1 MGQPACRAQASRCER
16 RLDFPPG
23 GPYGA
28 PLSEAAGKPVEPF
41 TIDVDEI
48 DDSGHEW
55 QADLPREFIDEV
67 LRGEPPTEFH
77 AGGVAHVR
85 ARLTKLGRSV
95 LLQSR
100 FTVPLEGHCRRCL
113 KKVRLDEPI
122 DLTLTFVPRDA
133 AASDAARHT
142 ERDRGERPPPA
153 SFDLET
159 VDEEPYSGKT
169 IDLAPA
175 LREQI
180 LLAVPP
186 SPLCDEAC
194 KGLCP
199 SCGKDLN
206 AGDCGCVKTTLDPRW
221 AALKSI
227 QLEKKE
233 K

>member
-1 MGQPACRAQASRCER
+1 MGVPKKRTSQQKRDQRRAHWKATAPNVGACPKC
-16 RLDFPPG
+16 
-23 GPYGA
+23 
-28 PLSEAAGKPVEPF
+28 
-41 TIDVDEI
+41 
-48 DDSGHEW
+48 
-55 QADLPREFIDEV
+55 
-67 LRGEPPTEFH
+67 GEPPTEYH
-77 AGGVAHVR
+77 AAGASRVR

-95 LLQSR
+95 LFQSH
-100 FTVPLEGHCRRCL
+100 FTVPLEGQCKRCL
-113 KKVRLDEPI
+113 KKVRLEEPI
-122 DLTLTFVPRDA
+122 ELTLTYVPRDPQHAGAGRRADEETEKA
-133 AASDAARHT
+133 AKA
-142 ERDRGERPPPA
+142 A

-186 SPLCDEAC
+186 SPVCDETC

-199 SCGKDLN
+199 TCGKDLN
-206 AGDCGCVKTTLDPRW
+206 AGDCGCEKTTIDPRW

>member
-1 MGQPACRAQASRCER
+1 ME
-16 RLDFPPG
+16 
-23 GPYGA
+23 
-28 PLSEAAGKPVEPF
+28 PL

-48 DDSGHEW
+48 DESGQEW
-55 QADLPREFIDEV
+55 QADLPREFIDGV
-67 LRGEPPTEFH
+67 LQGEPPTEFH
-77 AGGVAHVR
+77 AGGAARVR

-100 FTVPLEGHCRRCL
+100 FTVPLEGQCKRCL
-113 KKVRLDEPI
+113 KRVRLDEPV
-122 DLTLTFVPRDA
+122 DLTLTYVPREGA
-133 AASDAARHT
+133 ADESAR
-142 ERDRGERPPPA
+142 RGDRESEAPA
-153 SFDLET
+153 SFDPET
-159 VDEEPYSGKT
+159 VDEEPYSGRT

-199 SCGKDLN
+199 ACGKDLN
-206 AGDCGCVKTTLDPRW
+206 AGDCGCPKTTLDPRW

>member
-1 MGQPACRAQASRCER
+1 ME
-16 RLDFPPG
+16 
-23 GPYGA
+23 
-28 PLSEAAGKPVEPF
+28 PL

-48 DDSGHEW
+48 DESGQEW
-55 QADLPREFIDEV
+55 QADLPREFIDGV

-77 AGGVAHVR
+77 AGGAARAR

-100 FTVPLEGHCRRCL
+100 FTVPIEGQCKRCL
-113 KKVRLDEPI
+113 KKVRLDEPV
-122 DLTLTFVPRDA
+122 DLTLTYVPREGAADEPARRGDRESEA
-133 AASDAARHT
+133 AAS
-142 ERDRGERPPPA
+142 
-153 SFDLET
+153 FQLET

-199 SCGKDLN
+199 ACGKDLN
-206 AGDCGCVKTTLDPRW
+206 AGDCGCSTTTLDPRW

>member
-1 MGQPACRAQASRCER
+1 LE
-16 RLDFPPG
+16 
-23 GPYGA
+23 
-28 PLSEAAGKPVEPF
+28 PL

-48 DDSGHEW
+48 DESGQEW
-55 QADLPREFIDEV
+55 QADLPRELIDAV

-77 AGGVAHVR
+77 AAGAAHVR
-85 ARLTKLGRSV
+85 GRLTKLGRSV

-100 FTVPLEGHCRRCL
+100 FTMPLEGQCKRCL

-122 DLTLTFVPRDA
+122 DLTLTYVPREGPPEQQRRPA
-133 AASDAARHT
+133 HG
-142 ERDRGERPPPA
+142 RGEPEQAA
-153 SFDLET
+153 SFDPQT

-186 SPLCDEAC
+186 PPVCDEAC

-199 SCGKDLN
+199 ACGKDLN
-206 AGDCGCVKTTLDPRW
+206 AGDCGCEKTTIDPRW

>member
-1 MGQPACRAQASRCER
+1 MVR
-16 RLDFPPG
+16 RFPQQG
-23 GPYGA
+23 RTLE
-28 PLSEAAGKPVEPF
+28 PL
-41 TIDVDEI
+41 TIDVDAI
-48 DDSGHEW
+48 DESGQEW
-55 QADLPREFIDEV
+55 EADLPREFIDPV

-77 AGGVAHVR
+77 AGGAAHVR
-85 ARLTKLGRSV
+85 GRLTKLGRSV
-95 LLQSR
+95 LFQSR
-100 FTVPLEGHCRRCL
+100 FTVPLEGQCKRCL
-113 KKVRLDEPI
+113 KKVRLDEPV
-122 DLTLTFVPRDA
+122 DLTLTYVPREGVA
-133 AASDAARHT
+133 AEASQRH
-142 ERDRGERPPPA
+142 RDRDEPGPAA

-180 LLAVPP
+180 LLAAPP

-199 SCGKDLN
+199 VCGKDLN
-206 AGDCGCVKTTLDPRW
+206 AGDCGCEKTTLDPRW

>member
-1 MGQPACRAQASRCER
+1 LE
-16 RLDFPPG
+16 
-23 GPYGA
+23 
-28 PLSEAAGKPVEPF
+28 PL

-48 DDSGHEW
+48 DESGQEW
-55 QADLPREFIDEV
+55 QADLSREFVDSV

-77 AGGVAHVR
+77 AGGAAHVR
-85 ARLTKLGRSV
+85 ARLTKMGRSV
-95 LLQSR
+95 LVQSR
-100 FTVPLEGHCRRCL
+100 FRVPLEGQCKRCL
-113 KKVRLDEPI
+113 KRVRLDEPI
-122 DLTLTFVPRDA
+122 DLTLTYVPRDA
-133 AASDAARHT
+133 APAEGPRRASAHDKAAS
-142 ERDRGERPPPA
+142 EPVA
-153 SFDLET
+153 SFDPET

-199 SCGKDLN
+199 TCGKDLN
-206 AGDCGCVKTTLDPRW
+206 AGDCGCEKTAIDPRW
-221 AALKSI
+221 AKLKSI

>member
-1 MGQPACRAQASRCER
+1 ME
-16 RLDFPPG
+16 
-23 GPYGA
+23 
-28 PLSEAAGKPVEPF
+28 PL

-48 DDSGHEW
+48 DESGQEW
-55 QADLPREFIDEV
+55 QADLPREFIDSV

-77 AGGVAHVR
+77 AAGAAHVR
-85 ARLTKLGRSV
+85 GRLTKLGRSV
-95 LLQSR
+95 LLQSH
-100 FTVPLEGHCRRCL
+100 FTVPLEGQCKRCL

-122 DLTLTFVPRDA
+122 ELTLTYVPRGGPPPEQ
-133 AASDAARHT
+133 ARRPAH
-142 ERDRGERPPPA
+142 DRGETEPAA
-153 SFDLET
+153 SFDPET
-159 VDEEPYSGKT
+159 VDEEPYSGRT

-186 SPLCDEAC
+186 PPVCEEAC

-199 SCGKDLN
+199 ICGKDLN
-206 AGDCGCVKTTLDPRW
+206 AGDCGCEKTTIDPRW

>member
-1 MGQPACRAQASRCER
+1 
-16 RLDFPPG
+16 
-23 GPYGA
+23 
-28 PLSEAAGKPVEPF
+28 VEPL

-48 DDSGHEW
+48 DESGQEW

-77 AGGVAHVR
+77 AGGAAHAR
-85 ARLTKLGRSV
+85 GRLTKLGRSV

-100 FTVPLEGHCRRCL
+100 FSVPLEGQCRRCL
-113 KKVRLDEPI
+113 KKVPLEEPI
-122 DLTLTFVPRDA
+122 ELTLTFVPRDA
-133 AASDAARHT
+133 AVPEAGRRADH
-142 ERDRGERPPPA
+142 DRGEPPPA

-227 QLEKKE
+227 QLDKKE

>member
-1 MGQPACRAQASRCER
+1 LE
-16 RLDFPPG
+16 
-23 GPYGA
+23 
-28 PLSEAAGKPVEPF
+28 PL
-41 TIDVDEI
+41 TIDVDAVDE
-48 DDSGHEW
+48 SGQEW
-55 QADLPREFIDEV
+55 QADLPREFIDSV

-77 AGGVAHVR
+77 AGGAAHVR
-85 ARLTKLGRSV
+85 AHLTKLGRKI

-100 FTVPLEGHCRRCL
+100 FHVPLEGVCKRCL

-122 DLTLTFVPRDA
+122 DLTLTYVPRDA
-133 AASDAARHT
+133 ALAEPSRRPVPQDK
-142 ERDRGERPPPA
+142 EEGEATA
-153 SFDLET
+153 SFDLDT
-159 VDEEPYSGKT
+159 IDEEPYSGKT

-194 KGLCP
+194 RGLCP
-199 SCGKDLN
+199 TCGKDLN
-206 AGDCGCVKTTLDPRW
+206 AGDCGCEKTTLDPRW
-221 AALKSI
+221 AKLKSI

>member
-1 MGQPACRAQASRCER
+1 MLE
-16 RLDFPPG
+16 
-23 GPYGA
+23 
-28 PLSEAAGKPVEPF
+28 PL

-48 DDSGHEW
+48 DESGQEW
-55 QADLPREFIDEV
+55 QADLPREFIDAV

-77 AGGVAHVR
+77 AAGAARVR

-100 FTVPLEGHCRRCL
+100 FTLPHEGQCKRCL

-122 DLTLTFVPRDA
+122 DLTLTYVPREPHPAEAGRRGDDA
-133 AASDAARHT
+133 GKPEQA
-142 ERDRGERPPPA
+142 A

-186 SPLCDEAC
+186 SPVCDETC

-199 SCGKDLN
+199 ACGKDLN
-206 AGDCGCVKTTLDPRW
+206 AGDCGCEKTTIDPRW

>member
-1 MGQPACRAQASRCER
+1 ME
-16 RLDFPPG
+16 
-23 GPYGA
+23 
-28 PLSEAAGKPVEPF
+28 PL

-48 DDSGHEW
+48 DESGQEW
-55 QADLPREFIDEV
+55 QADLPRELIDAV

-77 AGGVAHVR
+77 AAGAAHVR
-85 ARLTKLGRSV
+85 GRLTKLGRSV

-100 FTVPLEGHCRRCL
+100 FTMPLEGQCKRCL
-113 KKVRLDEPI
+113 KKVRLEEPI
-122 DLTLTFVPRDA
+122 DLTLTYVPREGPPEQPRRPA
-133 AASDAARHT
+133 HG
-142 ERDRGERPPPA
+142 RGEPEQAA
-153 SFDLET
+153 SFDPQT

-186 SPLCDEAC
+186 PPVCDEAC

-199 SCGKDLN
+199 TCGKDLN
-206 AGDCGCVKTTLDPRW
+206 AGGCGCEKTTIDPRW

>member
-1 MGQPACRAQASRCER
+1 ME
-16 RLDFPPG
+16 
-23 GPYGA
+23 
-28 PLSEAAGKPVEPF
+28 PL

-48 DDSGHEW
+48 DESGQEW
-55 QADLPREFIDEV
+55 QADLPREFIDGV

-77 AGGVAHVR
+77 AGGAAHVR

-100 FTVPLEGHCRRCL
+100 FTVPLDGQCKRCL
-113 KKVRLDEPI
+113 KKVRLDEPVE
-122 DLTLTFVPRDA
+122 LTLTYVPREGAGDE
-133 AASDAARHT
+133 SAR
-142 ERDRGERPPPA
+142 RGDRGSEAGA

-199 SCGKDLN
+199 ACGKDLN
-206 AGDCGCVKTTLDPRW
+206 AGDCGCSPTTLDPRW

>member
-1 MGQPACRAQASRCER
+1 LE
-16 RLDFPPG
+16 
-23 GPYGA
+23 
-28 PLSEAAGKPVEPF
+28 PL

-48 DDSGHEW
+48 DESGQEW
-55 QADLPREFIDEV
+55 EADLPREFIDGV
-67 LRGEPPTEFH
+67 LRGEPPTEYH
-77 AGGVAHVR
+77 AAGAARVR

-100 FTVPLEGHCRRCL
+100 FTVPLEGQCKRCL

-122 DLTLTFVPRDA
+122 ELTLTYVPRE
-133 AASDAARHT
+133 AARAEPLRRAEH
-142 ERDRGERPPPA
+142 DERPPEPVA

-169 IDLAPA
+169 IDLSPA

-186 SPLCDEAC
+186 SPVCDEAC

-206 AGDCGCVKTTLDPRW
+206 AGDCGCEKTTLDPRW

>member
-1 MGQPACRAQASRCER
+1 M
-16 RLDFPPG
+16 
-23 GPYGA
+23 
-28 PLSEAAGKPVEPF
+28 EPF

-48 DDSGHEW
+48 DDSGQEW
-55 QADLPREFIDEV
+55 QADLPREFVDEV

-77 AGGVAHVR
+77 AAGVAHVR

-100 FTVPLEGHCRRCL
+100 FTVPLEGQCRRCL
-113 KKVRLDEPI
+113 KKVPLEEPI

-133 AASDAARHT
+133 AVSEPARHA
-142 ERDRGERPPPA
+142 ERDRGEVSPA

-159 VDEEPYSGKT
+159 IDEEPYSGKT

-175 LREQI
+175 FREQI

-186 SPLCDEAC
+186 APLCDEAC

-227 QLEKKE
+227 QLDKKE

>member
-1 MGQPACRAQASRCER
+1 ME
-16 RLDFPPG
+16 
-23 GPYGA
+23 
-28 PLSEAAGKPVEPF
+28 PL
-41 TIDVDEI
+41 TIDVDAI
-48 DDSGHEW
+48 DESGQEW
-55 QADLPREFIDEV
+55 QAELPREFIDAV
-67 LRGEPPTEFH
+67 LRGEPPTEYH
-77 AGGVAHVR
+77 AAGAAHVR

-100 FTVPLEGHCRRCL
+100 FSVPLEGQCKRCL
-113 KKVRLDEPI
+113 RKVRLDEPI
-122 DLTLTFVPRDA
+122 ELTLSYVPREA
-133 AASDAARHT
+133 PPHEPGRRGEPEPEKAAKAASF
-142 ERDRGERPPPA
+142 E
-153 SFDLET
+153 LET

-186 SPLCDEAC
+186 SPVCDEEC

-199 SCGKDLN
+199 TCGKDLN
-206 AGDCGCVKTTLDPRW
+206 AGDCGCEKTTIDPRW

>member
-1 MGQPACRAQASRCER
+1 ME
-16 RLDFPPG
+16 
-23 GPYGA
+23 
-28 PLSEAAGKPVEPF
+28 PL

-48 DDSGHEW
+48 DESGQEW
-55 QADLPREFIDEV
+55 QADLPREFIDGV

-77 AGGVAHVR
+77 AGGAARVR

-100 FTVPLEGHCRRCL
+100 FTVPLEGQCKRCL
-113 KKVRLDEPI
+113 KKVRLDEPVE
-122 DLTLTFVPRDA
+122 LTLTYVPRDSA
-133 AASDAARHT
+133 PAEPAQRAH
-142 ERDRGERPPPA
+142 RDREQSGPSVTFA
-153 SFDLET
+153 LET

-199 SCGKDLN
+199 ACGKDLN
-206 AGDCGCVKTTLDPRW
+206 AGDCGCRKTTLDPRW

>member
-1 MGQPACRAQASRCER
+1 LE
-16 RLDFPPG
+16 
-23 GPYGA
+23 
-28 PLSEAAGKPVEPF
+28 PL

-48 DDSGHEW
+48 DESGQEW
-55 QADLPREFIDEV
+55 QADLSREFIDGV

-77 AGGVAHVR
+77 AGGAAHVR
-85 ARLTKLGRSV
+85 ARLTKMGRNV
-95 LLQSR
+95 LIQSR
-100 FTVPLEGHCRRCL
+100 FRVPLDGQCKRCL

-133 AASDAARHT
+133 APVETPRRAAAH
-142 ERDRGERPPPA
+142 EKEAGEPSA
-153 SFDLET
+153 SFETET

-186 SPLCDEAC
+186 SPLCDELC
-194 KGLCP
+194 KGFCP
-199 SCGKDLN
+199 TCGKDLN
-206 AGDCGCVKTTLDPRW
+206 AGDCGCEKTAIDPRW
-221 AALKSI
+221 AKLKSI

>member
-1 MGQPACRAQASRCER
+1 ME
-16 RLDFPPG
+16 
-23 GPYGA
+23 
-28 PLSEAAGKPVEPF
+28 PL

-48 DDSGHEW
+48 DESGQEW
-55 QADLPREFIDEV
+55 QADLPREFIDGV

-77 AGGVAHVR
+77 AGGAAHVR
-85 ARLTKLGRSV
+85 GRLTKLGRSV

-100 FTVPLEGHCRRCL
+100 FSVPLEGQCKRCL
-113 KKVRLDEPI
+113 KKVRMDEPI
-122 DLTLTFVPRDA
+122 DLTLTYVPREGPA
-133 AASDAARHT
+133 PEQPRRPAH
-142 ERDRGERPPPA
+142 DRGEPEQAA
-153 SFDLET
+153 SFDPET

-186 SPLCDEAC
+186 PPVCDEAC

-199 SCGKDLN
+199 TCGKDLN
-206 AGDCGCVKTTLDPRW
+206 AGDCGCEKTTIDPRW

>member
-1 MGQPACRAQASRCER
+1 ME
-16 RLDFPPG
+16 
-23 GPYGA
+23 
-28 PLSEAAGKPVEPF
+28 PL

-48 DDSGHEW
+48 DESGQEW
-55 QADLPREFIDEV
+55 QADLPREFVDSA

-77 AGGVAHVR
+77 AGGAAHVR
-85 ARLTKLGRSV
+85 ARLTKIGRSV

-100 FTVPLEGHCRRCL
+100 FTVPIEGQCKRCL

-122 DLTLTFVPRDA
+122 ELTLTYVRRETAPPEPPR
-133 AASDAARHT
+133 RPGH
-142 ERDRGERPPPA
+142 DRGESEPAA
-153 SFDLET
+153 SFAQET
-159 VDEEPYSGKT
+159 ADEEPYSGKT

-186 SPLCDEAC
+186 SPVCDESC

-199 SCGKDLN
+199 ACGKDLN
-206 AGDCGCVKTTLDPRW
+206 AGDCGCEKTAIDPRW

-227 QLEKKE
+227 QLQKKE

>member
-1 MGQPACRAQASRCER
+1 LE
-16 RLDFPPG
+16 
-23 GPYGA
+23 
-28 PLSEAAGKPVEPF
+28 PL

-48 DDSGHEW
+48 DESGQEW
-55 QADLPREFIDEV
+55 QADLSREFIDGV

-77 AGGVAHVR
+77 AGGTAHVR
-85 ARLTKLGRSV
+85 ARLTKMGRNV
-95 LLQSR
+95 LVQSR
-100 FTVPLEGHCRRCL
+100 FRVPLEGQCKRCL

-122 DLTLTFVPRDA
+122 DLTLTYVPRDA
-133 AASDAARHT
+133 APEEPARRASAHDKAA
-142 ERDRGERPPPA
+142 GEPA
-153 SFDLET
+153 TSFDLET
-159 VDEEPYSGKT
+159 VDEEPYSGKM

-199 SCGKDLN
+199 TCGKDLN
-206 AGDCGCVKTTLDPRW
+206 AGDCACEKTAIDPRW
-221 AALKSI
+221 AKLKSI

>member
-1 MGQPACRAQASRCER
+1 LE
-16 RLDFPPG
+16 
-23 GPYGA
+23 
-28 PLSEAAGKPVEPF
+28 PL

-48 DDSGHEW
+48 DESGQEW
-55 QADLPREFIDEV
+55 QADLPREFIDGV

-77 AGGVAHVR
+77 AGGAARAR

-100 FTVPLEGHCRRCL
+100 FTVPIEGQCKRCL
-113 KKVRLDEPI
+113 KKVRLDEPV
-122 DLTLTFVPRDA
+122 DLTLTYVPREGAADEPARRGDRESEA
-133 AASDAARHT
+133 AAS
-142 ERDRGERPPPA
+142 
-153 SFDLET
+153 FQLET

-199 SCGKDLN
+199 ACGKDLN
-206 AGDCGCVKTTLDPRW
+206 AGDCGCSTTTLDPRW